1 MLVTQDITTPREG
14 PSAVALGFFDGVH
27 MGHRAVISSAVDK
40 AREKG
45 LAPRVFTFLPDGPAQ
60 AARRGFTLLQTEAQK
75 EAILERLGVEEVICP
90 PFAAF
95 RAMTPER
102 FVRDF
107 LDKALGAKELFC
119 GFNYHFGKG
128 GAAGVE
134 ELTALCAPLGVKVTA
149 LPPVLWREEV
159 VSSTRIRRCI
169 REGEMEEAGRMLRSP
184 FTLTAE
190 VVHGKGLAKK
200 LSWPTVNQIFPDG
213 FTIPRHGVY
222 WSRVELEGRQWDGVT
237 NVGIKPTLHETNLTM
252 ETCILDYSGDLYGKV
267 IPVSLLSFLRPE
279 QRFPSVEELSRRIHK
294 DIETVRKLSEAAPSG
309 IKSIMEEITL

>member
-1 MLVTQDITTPREG
+1 MQVTQDITTPRER

-27 MGHRAVISSAVDK
+27 MGHRAVIAAAVEA

-45 LAPRVFTFLPDGPAQ
+45 LAPRVFTFLPDRPTQEAK
-60 AARRGFTLLQTEAQK
+60 RGLTLLQTEKQK

-90 PFAAF
+90 PFASF

-102 FVRDF
+102 FILDF

-128 GAAGVE
+128 GAAGVK
-134 ELTALCAPLGVKVTA
+134 ELAALCQPLGIKVNA

-169 REGEMEEAGRMLRSP
+169 REGEVEEAAQMLRSP

-190 VVHGKGLAKK
+190 VVHGKGLAGR

-222 WSRVELEGRQWDGVT
+222 WSRVEILGKQWDGVT
-237 NVGIKPTLHETNLTM
+237 NVGIKPTLHETNLTV
-252 ETCILDYSGDLYGKV
+252 ETYIPNYSGDLYGRTL
-267 IPVSLLSFLRPE
+267 PVSLLSFLRPE
-279 QRFPSVEELSRRIHK
+279 QQFSSVEELSLQIHK
-294 DIETVRKLSEAAPSG
+294 DIETVRELSANAPSG
-309 IKSIMEEITL
+309 IKSIMEEIAL